1 MIEQT
6 RQAAKSRKLALKLYD
21 NWVRERQERPKELQ
35 CARNK
40 RELEQLRL
48 VNFASQLAEPRQ
60 KHLEQLKEVASEMST
75 ADKVALLVMLELP
88 ALEISSLLHRLS
100 MQLAARP
107 DATYFAE
114 VNQADNCGSGCG

>member
-6 RQAAKSRKLALKLYD
+6 KRAVKSRKLALKLYD
-21 NWVRERQERPKELQ
+21 NWVRERQRRPKELQ
-35 CARNK
+35 CAQSED
-40 RELEQLRL
+40 ELTQLRL
-48 VNFASQLAEPRQ
+48 VNFRIQLAEPRRR
-60 KHLEQLKEVASEMST
+60 HLEQLKEVAPEMST

-100 MQLAARP
+100 VQLAARA
-107 DATYFAE
+107 DANYFDE